1 MTCPRWR
8 QPDKPRSSRVKYL
21 LNRMNKVLKQAIRA
35 ILPTWRT
42 TPVDILH
49 RESGIPPVARLLE
62 ARQIRFL
69 ARIKSLDPAHPLVK
83 RTIEAEPLP
92 IVKGIKLKYQLPE
105 KPFPTRLRR
114 TNNLLPRC
122 QRPVLLPRK
131 YVNEPLPPLQT
142 AAKEE
147 AAEEFNAWLESVSPL
162 TVIVYSD
169 GSLSEKGAAGYGFTI
184 HQNGRSL
191 HQGAGRLGP
200 AEVFDA
206 EARGAREGLEAALR
220 LPQSASQKIVV
231 CLDNIAAARCLRG
244 QPSDSS
250 QKVFLAFQALCKE
263 TRTDRHPLDT
273 RAQQYYRERASGYT
287 REGRIYASRTRECN
301 PNPGHPA

>member
-1 MTCPRWR
+1 
-8 QPDKPRSSRVKYL
+8 
-21 LNRMNKVLKQAIRA
+21 MNKVLKQAIRA

-114 TNNLLPRC
+114 TNNLLHLLPRC

-147 AAEEFNAWLESVSPL
+147 VAEEFNAWLES
-162 TVIVYSD
+162 
-169 GSLSEKGAAGYGFTI
+169 
-184 HQNGRSL
+184 
-191 HQGAGRLGP
+191 
-200 AEVFDA
+200 
-206 EARGAREGLEAALR
+206 
-220 LPQSASQKIVV
+220 
-231 CLDNIAAARCLRG
+231 
-244 QPSDSS
+244 
-250 QKVFLAFQALCKE
+250 
-263 TRTDRHPLDT
+263 
-273 RAQQYYRERASGYT
+273 
-287 REGRIYASRTRECN
+287 
-301 PNPGHPA
+301 